1 MPGIFVDEYFK
12 RLPSFAY
19 EQDILYLRPKK
30 NVTDTDTIWYDCT
43 PVGKNTL
50 GTMLKSMCKEA
61 QIEEKSNHSLRATGA
76 TAMFRANV
84 PEGVIQ
90 KTTGHRNLQCFCTYE
105 RISTNQHEEVSKLLM
120 GDFIKESKLHVPV
133 STAKNSSDSQT
144 TEISTD
150 VASCDTGTSNSSTL
164 ADADHSANV
173 CPQATS
179 GTDANQCI
187 SHNETSND
195 LKETLGAAFTTC
207 NISNINNK

>member
-1 MPGIFVDEYFK
+1 MYTYVEYGSKNNSGGLKQLKVKNKTVPCPAVPANRPRCLVYLLDEYFK

-164 ADADHSANV
+164 IGR
-173 CPQATS
+173 C
-179 GTDANQCI
+179 
-187 SHNETSND
+187 
-195 LKETLGAAFTTC
+195 
-207 NISNINNK
+207 